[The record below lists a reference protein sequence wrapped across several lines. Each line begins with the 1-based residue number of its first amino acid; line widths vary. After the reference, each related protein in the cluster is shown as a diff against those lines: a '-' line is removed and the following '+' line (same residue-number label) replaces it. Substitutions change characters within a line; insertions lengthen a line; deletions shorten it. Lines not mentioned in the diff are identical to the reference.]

1 MGVCGSRLLQ
11 AALAMRDRNRGR
23 RLPERGEKNV
33 KRIIRITAGVVTLSA
48 VVCLGVKLGAQQGT
62 GTQTQTQPPASR
74 GNKVAVI
81 NLAKVIN
88 NYDKWKS
95 FKDEYKKEY
104 DRVFEDRVKGLRA
117 SYEAYK
123 KQIEDPKELP
133 DKKETANKEIKKL
146 ERQIQ
151 DIAEE
156 AKAILGKKEAD
167 EFVQLYREVRDA
179 VGACAKYYGIDVVM
193 HYNDAF
199 DPKDMDTPQNVARK
213 MGQAGCM
220 PLYVNPECDLSDVV
234 TGYLNK
240 YNRPAS
246 PITPASGTSTGT
258 TGAGTQSKQ

>member
-1 MGVCGSRLLQ
+1 
-11 AALAMRDRNRGR
+11 MRDRNRGR

-48 VVCLGVKLGAQQGT
+48 VVCLGVKLLADPTTQAQ
-62 GTQTQTQPPASR
+62 PVASR

-88 NYDKWKS
+88 NYDKWKA

-117 SYEAYK
+117 TYEAYK

-133 DKKETANKEIKKL
+133 DKKETAGKEIKKL

-179 VGACAKYYGIDVVM
+179 VTACAKYYGIDVVM

-199 DPKDMDTPQNVARK
+199 DPKDLDTPQNVARK

-246 PITPASGTSTGT
+246 PITPAGA
-258 TGAGTQSKQ
+258 TGAGTGTSGTATPVRQ

>member
-1 MGVCGSRLLQ
+1 LQ
-11 AALAMRDRNRGR
+11 AALAMRERNRGR

-33 KRIIRITAGVVTLSA
+33 KRIIQITAGVVTLSA
-48 VVCLGVKLGAQQGT
+48 VVCLGVKLGAQGT
-62 GTQTQTQPPASR
+62 GKEAQTQPAASR

-88 NYDKWKS
+88 NYDKWKA

-104 DRVFEDRVKGLRA
+104 DRVFEDRVKPIRDK
-117 SYEAYK
+117 YEAYK

-133 DKKETANKEIKKL
+133 DKKETAGKELKKL

-151 DIAEE
+151 EIAED
-156 AKAILGKKEAD
+156 AKTILGKKESD

-179 VGACAKYYGIDVVM
+179 VAACAKYYGIDVVM
-193 HYNDAF
+193 HFNDAF
-199 DPKDMDTPQNVARK
+199 DPKDLDTPQNVARK

-246 PITPASGTSTGT
+246 PITPAGATSTGT
-258 TGAGTQSKQ
+258 GTTTGTTAPGRQ